1 MNSGDEVPHSSAG
14 PEEVASS
21 RRFVLEGDEKGYA
34 IRALGDPSE
43 VMRYPRTDDGL
54 ESAIDEFDR
63 RVKRDRRDRLWP
75 RILVATVL
83 VSAVAWTIATVL
95 SDVEIAR
102 ESTRA
107 DLGNSGGGTAVAI
120 EYAVASVAYSVLF
133 SSVAV
138 FVVLSLWRRWPTN
151 D

>member
-1 MNSGDEVPHSSAG
+1 MDDDASIATPRG
-14 PEEVASS
+14 PEEIA
-21 RRFVLEGDEKGYA
+21 RARWFVLEADESGYVIRSVGDQA
-34 IRALGDPSE
+34 E
-43 VMRYPRTDDGL
+43 VMRFAGTDDGL

-63 RVKRDRRDRLWP
+63 RVKRKRRDRLWP
-75 RILVATVL
+75 RMLVVTVLISATV
-83 VSAVAWTIATVL
+83 WTIATVL

-107 DLGNSGGGTAVAI
+107 GFGNSGGGTALTI
-120 EYAVASVAYSVLF
+120 EYAVASAAYSVLF
-133 SSVAV
+133 SSGAV

>member
-1 MNSGDEVPHSSAG
+1 MDDDAPAAPVDG
-14 PEEVASS
+14 PEEVA
-21 RRFVLEGDEKGYA
+21 RARGFVLEGDEKGYVIHA
-34 IRALGDPSE
+34 VGDPAE
-43 VMRYPRTDDGL
+43 VMRFPGTDDGL

-83 VSAVAWTIATVL
+83 LSAVVWTIATVL

-107 DLGNSGGGTAVAI
+107 DLGNSGGGTALAI
-120 EYAVASVAYSVLF
+120 EYAVASAAYSVLF